1 VSPGVCGR
9 RQKRNGPSEYVDNW
23 LGGCYEYPKLKKN
36 EKENKKRRAL
46 GALKLLSSQ
55 QLISLVAG
63 GCCGME
69 GDSASRATIGR
80 SLLEKTATCSEESK
94 SALCVFW

>member
-1 VSPGVCGR
+1 VY
-9 RQKRNGPSEYVDNW
+9 GPNEYVDNW
-23 LGGCYEYPKLKKN
+23 LGDCYEYPKLKK
-36 EKENKKRRAL
+36 KENKKRRAL

-63 GCCGME
+63 GCDGME
-69 GDSASRATIGR
+69 DESASRATIGH
-80 SLLEKTATCSEESK
+80 SLLQKTATCSEESK